1 MEALVFVA
9 VLAAVAA
16 IVGPKAPGRYSRR
29 PVSEARA
36 YYFGGVK

>member
-1 MEALVFVA
+1 MEAFVLVT

-16 IVGPKAPGRYSRR
+16 LVGPKAPGRYSRR

-36 YYFGGVK
+36 YHFGGVK